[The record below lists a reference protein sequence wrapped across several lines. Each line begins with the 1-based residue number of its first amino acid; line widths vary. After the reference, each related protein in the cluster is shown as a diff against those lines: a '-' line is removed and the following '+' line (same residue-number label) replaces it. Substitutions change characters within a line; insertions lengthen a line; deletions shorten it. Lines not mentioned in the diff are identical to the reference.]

1 MAWYDECMKEGNC
14 DTYTGG
20 GTSTWTTDDPIDAP
34 SRYVP
39 GSFMP
44 GSQTSGWVDALKLAS
59 GFLGGGGSSKSGGS
73 TNVDKGG
80 YLNQAKKEAKQ
91 EASMKKVFDNFS
103 IYEPSW
109 EPQSSPQQFAQQ
121 YAGGMSGG
129 GGGSS
134 SGGSTLGRVA
144 GGAASGALAGAQIG
158 ARGGPTGMGGGAL
171 LGGVSGLFCDVR
183 LKTDIAPLERSDVH
197 DELAEMAFLVKEI
210 RECA

>member
-1 MAWYDECMKEGNC
+1 MADSFLKE
-14 DTYTGG
+14 
-20 GTSTWTTDDPIDAP
+20 WTTDDPIDAP

-59 GFLGGGGSSKSGGS
+59 GFLGGGGSSKSGS
-73 TNVDKGG
+73 SSNVDKGG
-80 YLNQAKKEAKQ
+80 YLNQAKKEARKDH
-91 EASMKKVFDNFS
+91 SMKKVFDNFS

-134 SGGSTLGRVA
+134 SGGSSNKGLSA
-144 GGAASGALAGAQIG
+144 LGGAASGAQIG
-158 ARGGPTGMGGGAL
+158 SMIAPGIGTAIGAGLGAIGGF
-171 LGGVSGLFCDVR
+171 FCDVR

>member
-1 MAWYDECMKEGNC
+1 MGDSYLTEWNTVMD
-14 DTYTGG
+14 
-20 GTSTWTTDDPIDAP
+20 IDAP
-34 SRYVP
+34 ARVVP

-59 GFLGGGGSSKSGGS
+59 GFLGGGGSSKSGS
-73 TNVDKGG
+73 SSNVDKGG
-80 YLNQAKKEAKQ
+80 YLNQAKKEARKDH
-91 EASMKKVFDNFS
+91 SMKKVFDNFS

-121 YAGGMSGG
+121 YASGMSGG

-144 GGAASGALAGAQIG
+144 GGAASGALSGAAIG
-158 ARGGPTGMGGGAL
+158 AAGGPIGMVGGAV
-171 LGGVSGLFCDVR
+171 LGGLSGLFCDIR